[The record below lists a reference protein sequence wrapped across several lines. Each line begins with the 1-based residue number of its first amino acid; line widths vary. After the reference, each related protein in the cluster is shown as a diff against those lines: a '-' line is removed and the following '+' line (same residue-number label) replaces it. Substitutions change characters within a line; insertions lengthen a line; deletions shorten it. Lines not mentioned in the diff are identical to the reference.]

1 MQDRWGVNYKI
12 KKKAE
17 DKIENR
23 TNTWEGGKEKGE
35 RNKSGSRLSSII
47 ILRPI
52 LL

>member
-1 MQDRWGVNYKI
+1 MQDGWGVNYKI
-12 KKKAE
+12 KKKQAE

-23 TNTWEGGKEKGE
+23 TNTWGGRKGK

>member
-12 KKKAE
+12 KKKSRGQNRKQ
-17 DKIENR
+17 DKYL
-23 TNTWEGGKEKGE
+23 GGRKGE